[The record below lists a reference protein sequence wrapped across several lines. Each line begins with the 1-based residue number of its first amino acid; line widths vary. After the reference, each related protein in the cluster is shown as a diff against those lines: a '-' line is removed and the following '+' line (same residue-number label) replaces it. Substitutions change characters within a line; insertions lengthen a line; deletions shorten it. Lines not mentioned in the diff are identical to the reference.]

1 MKLFIDTGS
10 VADVEEIAWGV
21 LSGAVTTP
29 SLLAKEQEPPRVRRM
44 ADGPRRVRPGGGHLA
59 R

>member
-10 VADVEEIAWGV
+10 VAEVEEIAGWGV
-21 LSGAVTTP
+21 LSGATTNP
-29 SLLAKEQEPPRVRRM
+29 SLLAKE
-44 ADGPRRVRPGGGHLA
+44 DGDGA